1 MKIRILRQ
9 TSIHGQP
16 ARVGDVIDASE
27 ADARYLVGIG
37 KAEEVK
43 DAGLCPVVLDGPAP
57 VEAPKPR
64 SRKPRSS

>member
-9 TSIHGQP
+9 TSIYGQP

-27 ADARYLVGIG
+27 ADARYLVGIS

-43 DAGLCPVVLDGPAP
+43 DAGLCPVVLGEPAP